1 MADKHF
7 TLDIVTPRRLLY
19 TGEVESLSAPGV
31 MGNFQVLVN
40 HAPMLAQIGIGEL
53 RLRESEGRE
62 MRYATSGGFVDV
74 RANHVIVLAETA
86 EPASDIDSGRAAS
99 ARDRALKAMEEK
111 LSEQERRNRKDAL
124 ERALNR
130 LRIAGK

>member
-1 MADKHF
+1 MADKRF
-7 TLDIVTPRRLLY
+7 TLEIVTPRKLLY

-74 RANHVIVLAETA
+74 RANHVVVLAETA
-86 EPASDIDSGRAAS
+86 EPASDIDHERAAA

-111 LSEQERRNRKDAL
+111 LSEQERQNRRDAL